1 MIDLENVIGS
11 KKAWPTSDK
20 FFLFFYRQQQKQ
32 PNKGRGNKYD
42 TRAPAARAEESGQKR
57 GWLAQFSRVPSVLNM

>member
-11 KKAWPTSDK
+11 KKAWPTPDK

-32 PNKGRGNKYD
+32 PNKGREYN

-57 GWLAQFSRVPSVLNM
+57 GWLAQFSRVPSVLNV